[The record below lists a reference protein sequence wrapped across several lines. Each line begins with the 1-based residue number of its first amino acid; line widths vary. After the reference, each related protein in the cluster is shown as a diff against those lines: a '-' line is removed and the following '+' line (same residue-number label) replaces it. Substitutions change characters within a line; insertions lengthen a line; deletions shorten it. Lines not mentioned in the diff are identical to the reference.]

1 MSSKVTLKDKTN
13 SGYPYLKLYSPY
25 IIGTV
30 GKDVKLT
37 LKQKLQILFS
47 PGISIVFIEEK
58 LKNGK

>member
-1 MSSKVTLKDKTN
+1 MNNNNIKDKTDK
-13 SGYPYLKLYSPY
+13 GYPYLKLYSPY
-25 IIGTV
+25 ITGTI

-47 PGISIVFIEEK
+47 PSISIVFIEEK